1 MNKLT
6 LGMGMGEEGPV
17 FELCVKKEIDDE
29 QMVVPLSHL
38 FMHVRNI
45 TEVQEAMNTINR
57 FTDPMNEDWKSTG
70 ESNER

>member
-1 MNKLT
+1 MKKLT
-6 LGMGMGEEGPV
+6 LGMGIGEEGPV
-17 FELCVKKEIDDE
+17 FELCVKKEIGDE
-29 QMVVPLSHL
+29 QMVVPLSYL

-57 FTDPMNEDWKSTG
+57 FTDPMNEDWKSIG